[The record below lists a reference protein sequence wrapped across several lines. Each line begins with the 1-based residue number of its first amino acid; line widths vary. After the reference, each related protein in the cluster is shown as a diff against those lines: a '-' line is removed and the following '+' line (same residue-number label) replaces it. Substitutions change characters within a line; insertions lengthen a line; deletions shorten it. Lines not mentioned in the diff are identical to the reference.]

1 MGEEQSV
8 AMEQI
13 TLLSQSLVKNSVMM
27 VGEDVVVISGREGNP
42 CDSLFDLRLAHGYS
56 DVYLF
61 RCTKFFFVLWLRLE
75 FSYIFNV

>member
-13 TLLSQSLVKNSVMM
+13 TLLSQFLVKNSVM
-27 VGEDVVVISGREGNP
+27 VGEDVVVISRRVGIP
-42 CDSLFDLRLAHGYS
+42 CDSLFDLRLSHGYS

-61 RCTKFFFVLWLRLE
+61 RCTKFFLY
-75 FSYIFNV
+75 SG